1 MLWHEAGSSSEK
13 AGLDMGRSG
22 GSGQLSA
29 LLQSSAVIC
38 QELNHVLIAKG
49 PFCGKRGAILGGA
62 DQGEE
67 YSGIFVH
74 SSDLANRMKWTLRSR
89 SLSLRKMWS
98 QPRAESRWLGMHGR
112 RLAKIATQ
120 MLVAGFGSIVRL
132 VILNV
137 TLLIWPKM
145 TKRFIGMRVLS

>member
-1 MLWHEAGSSSEK
+1 
-13 AGLDMGRSG
+13 
-22 GSGQLSA
+22 
-29 LLQSSAVIC
+29 
-38 QELNHVLIAKG
+38 
-49 PFCGKRGAILGGA
+49 
-62 DQGEE
+62 
-67 YSGIFVH
+67 
-74 SSDLANRMKWTLRSR
+74 
-89 SLSLRKMWS
+89 
-98 QPRAESRWLGMHGR
+98 MHGR

>member
-1 MLWHEAGSSSEK
+1 M
-13 AGLDMGRSG
+13 
-22 GSGQLSA
+22 
-29 LLQSSAVIC
+29 
-38 QELNHVLIAKG
+38 
-49 PFCGKRGAILGGA
+49 
-62 DQGEE
+62 
-67 YSGIFVH
+67 H